1 MPVHIPPDGIPASG
15 SPMIISESQ
24 THVVI
29 VFGIAKAELAQH
41 RRFLETLLAVTDEG
55 RAG

>member
-15 SPMIISESQ
+15 SPMIISESD

-29 VFGIAKAELAQH
+29 VFEIAKAELAQH
-41 RRFLETLLAVTDEG
+41 RRFLETLVAVTDEG
-55 RAG
+55 RTG